1 MSLKR
6 FVNITPAELKA
17 KGVVALADKP
27 NVVSPY
33 GAGGMSS
40 TALKLWFDQIGKFI
54 AEKINVIQDAL
65 SGDDAASYVKLDLSG
80 LDTES
85 EKIEGFSY
93 SLQDLC
99 NACLDGKLAAYVLA
113 YETPVDENIKS
124 LQAILY
130 SIALK
135 ISKAN
140 ERLTEYQ
147 TLLKSADGAAGIGL
161 PEKYGAGKKL
171 ADLIDE
177 IYSCDLAA
185 KLVVEAYGL
194 TADTQSVKNAV
205 VLQTCLND
213 IAAALQAQSGSVLL
227 DKINERYTKTAADN
241 LFRTKEE
248 SYTKAE
254 TVAIGVYKDE
264 QETQDDRLTN
274 IEKTIGNMQG
284 QDTDILGMIDS
295 INEDIDSLQL
305 GVVPR
310 KIRGRIEN
318 ANPADLSDSLIS
330 ALNAAVLSAT
340 GRTTPDNTDAVQVID
355 SAMPNKGEVYT
366 YYYWAAPESSEID
379 GWYIAAIYTAPSI
392 TDIPSYKFNIVASSW
407 TADADADGLY
417 YITITPEMHGMGTD
431 LSVLVDLR
439 IYHDNEFYANANLY
453 FVKPNGEIVL
463 YSDNKYVGECVV
475 RCGKAYYSA
484 NMALNALD
492 NGNGVIELGNGLK
505 LFVGTVELPNIAAGG
520 MKNVDITA
528 MTINAVLSAAV
539 TPDKTDFAAAVNI
552 SGRDCSI
559 VCKNNGTA
567 ADGVT
572 VNYIILAN

>member
-80 LDTES
+80 LDPES

-99 NACLDGKLAAYVLA
+99 NACLNGKLAAYVLA
-113 YETPVDENIKS
+113 YETPADDKLKS
-124 LQAILY
+124 LQVILN
-130 SIALK
+130 SIAQK
-135 ISKAN
+135 ISNAN
-140 ERLTEYQ
+140 ERLTEYK
-147 TLLKSADGAAGIGL
+147 TLLKSADGAAEVGL

-171 ADLIDE
+171 ADLIDD

-194 TADTQSVKNAV
+194 TAATQNVKTPAA
-205 VLQTCLND
+205 LQTCLND

-227 DKINERYTKTAADN
+227 DKINERYTKIAADN
-241 LFRTKEE
+241 LFRTKED

-254 TVAIGVYKDE
+254 TVAIGVYRSE
-264 QETQDDRLTN
+264 QGTQDNRLTN

-318 ANPADLSDSLIS
+318 ANPAELSESLIN
-330 ALNAAVLSAT
+330 ALNAAVFSAT
-340 GRTTPDNTDAVQVID
+340 GRATPDNTDAVQVID

-379 GWYIAAIYTAPSI
+379 GWYVAAIYTAPSI

-407 TADADADGLY
+407 TAVADDDGLY

-439 IYHDNEFYANANLY
+439 IYHDGEYYANANLY

-463 YSDNKYVGECVV
+463 YSDYKYVGECVV
-475 RCGKAYYSA
+475 RCGKAYFSA
-484 NMALNALD
+484 NMAVNAID
-492 NGNGVIELGNGLK
+492 NGNGIIELGNGLK
-505 LFVGTVELPNIAAGG
+505 LLVGAAELTNVAAGESKG
-520 MKNVDITA
+520 VEITA
-528 MTINAVLSAAV
+528 ASVNAIFTATA
-539 TPDKTDFAAAVNI
+539 TPDKTAFTAAVNI
-552 SGRDCSI
+552 SGNTCTILCR
-559 VCKNNGTA
+559 NNGTA

>member
-6 FVNITPAELKA
+6 FVNITPAELKQ

-27 NVVSPY
+27 NVESPY

-54 AEKINVIQDAL
+54 AEKINIIQDAL

-80 LDTES
+80 LDPDS
-85 EKIEGFSY
+85 EKTEGFSY

-99 NACLDGKLAAYVLA
+99 NACRNGKLAAYVVA
-113 YETPVDENIKS
+113 YETAADENVKS
-124 LQAILY
+124 LQSILY
-130 SIALK
+130 SIAQK

-147 TLLKSADGAAGIGL
+147 TLMKSESGAGEVGL

-185 KLVVEAYGL
+185 KLVVEAYGF
-194 TADTQSVKNAV
+194 TADTQNVKTPAA
-205 VLQTCLND
+205 LQVYLND

-227 DKINERYTKTAADN
+227 DKINERYTKIAADN
-241 LFRTKEE
+241 LFRTKDD
-248 SYTKAE
+248 SYSKSE
-254 TVAIGVYKDE
+254 TVAIGVYRSE
-264 QETQDDRLTN
+264 QGTQDDRLTN

-318 ANPADLSDSLIS
+318 ANPAELSETLIN
-330 ALNAAVLSAT
+330 ALNAAVTAAT
-340 GRTTPDNTDAVQVID
+340 GRATPDNTDAVQVVD
-355 SAMPNKGEVYT
+355 SKMPNKGEVYT

-379 GWYIAAIYTAPSI
+379 GWYVAAIYTAPSI

-407 TADADADGLY
+407 TSDADADGLY

-463 YSDNKYVGECVV
+463 YSDEKYVGECVV

-484 NMALNALD
+484 NMAVNALD
-492 NGNGVIELGNGLK
+492 GGNGIIELGNGLK
-505 LFVGTVELPNIAAGG
+505 LLVGAAELT
-520 MKNVDITA
+520 NVAVGAEKSVAVTNPSVVAVYSATA
-528 MTINAVLSAAV
+528 
-539 TPDKTDFAAAVNI
+539 TPDKSAFAVAVSV
-552 SGRDCSI
+552 SGGGCVITCR
-559 VCKNNGTA
+559 NNGTA
-567 ADGVT
+567 AESVT